1 MIVIVM
7 GFLIGFFV
15 FNFRVIG
22 NILVMV
28 ENVVIKIGC
37 KWEILVF
44 WIVWNWVIFFFLLV
58 KE

>member
-1 MIVIVM
+1 MVVIVI
-7 GFLIGFFV
+7 GFLIEFFV

-22 NILVMV
+22 NIFVMV

-37 KWEILVF
+37 KWEMLVF
-44 WIVWNWVIFFFLLV
+44 WIVWNWGIFFFLFV